1 MLIFLSCKNNVLI
14 LSYSTAIESIT
25 LYYCSLC
32 RYRKPLYTLHI
43 PEEISLSSWLKKRS
57 HCQADLVLPLRRYMA
72 WMPANPPPFVT
83 ALHFYLSFCSSW
95 GHGVL
100 SRIIHSRENI
110 LDKEEYY
117 SDRRCTCLINITHV
131 VDWCI
136 NTRTKS
142 FDGGY
147 RALNIIT

>member
-57 HCQADLVLPLRRYMA
+57 RCQADLVLPLTRYMA

-83 ALHFYLSFCSSW
+83 ALHFCLSFCSSW
-95 GHGVL
+95 GHSVL
-100 SRIIHSRENI
+100 SRIIHSREKI

-131 VDWCI
+131 VDWFI

-142 FDGGY
+142 FDDGY